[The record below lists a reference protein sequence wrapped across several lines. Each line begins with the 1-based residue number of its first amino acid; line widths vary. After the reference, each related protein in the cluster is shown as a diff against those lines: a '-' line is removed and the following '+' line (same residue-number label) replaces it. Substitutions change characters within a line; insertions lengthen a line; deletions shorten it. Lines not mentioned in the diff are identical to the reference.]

1 MPSQLLRHMQQ
12 LVGTST
18 LDEALLKELFM
29 NRLPA
34 EVKLVL
40 AAAPHDMS
48 LESPAAMANRVVK
61 ATGTSV
67 HAVDQASTP
76 TTTSHAAL
84 EQEKVASLALAAEK
98 LAKEA
103 HHGRGRSRHLTRGRS
118 TTPALESSELCYYH
132 QKFGDAAYACRSPC
146 SKQGNSGARH

>member
-1 MPSQLLRHMQQ
+1 MDELGDQKPSQLLGRMQQ
-12 LVGTST
+12 LVGTNN

-34 EVKLVL
+34 VVKLVL
-40 AAAPHDMS
+40 AAAPHDMP

-76 TTTSHAAL
+76 TTTSLAAL
-84 EQEKVASLALAAEK
+84 EQKVASLAQAVEK

-103 HHGRGRSRHLTRGRS
+103 HHGRGRSRHRTRGRS
-118 TTPALESSELCYYH
+118 TTPAPGV
-132 QKFGDAAYACRSPC
+132 K
-146 SKQGNSGARH
+146 